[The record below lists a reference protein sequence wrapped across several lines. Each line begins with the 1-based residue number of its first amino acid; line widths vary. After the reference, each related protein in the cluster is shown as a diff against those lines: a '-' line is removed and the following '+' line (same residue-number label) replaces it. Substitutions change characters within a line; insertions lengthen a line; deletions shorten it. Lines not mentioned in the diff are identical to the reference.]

1 MLRAW
6 RSSWRLRVSRCAGSA
21 VLGARFT
28 RLCLWPTADAGE
40 FDTLLH
46 AGDFAYDLDTD
57 VGRVGDGYMRQLQPI
72 IAQIPYNGIPGNH
85 ESANNFTHYKTR
97 FASIAEV
104 AGKQSGSGTN
114 MYYSVVDGLT
124 HFIFWVSRRRSS
136 CLAAAA
142 PRPPRL
148 LLSLLLRRTLRP
160 SGRSPPTRRRR
171 W

>member
-1 MLRAW
+1 M
-6 RSSWRLRVSRCAGSA
+6 
-21 VLGARFT
+21 LGARFT
-28 RLCLWPTADAGE
+28 RLCLRATAD
-40 FDTLLH
+40 
-46 AGDFAYDLDTD
+46 DLDTD

-104 AGKQSGSGTN
+104 AGKESGSGTN

-124 HFIFWVSRRRSS
+124 HFIFWVSRVRPSS
-136 CLAAAA
+136 CLAAAS
-142 PRPPRL
+142 PRTRRPPLPLR
-148 LLSLLLRRTLRP
+148 LRRTPRP
-160 SGRSPPTRRRR
+160 SGRSPLTRRRR